1 MVLLE
6 LVEFAGL
13 VQKTW
18 SLAVGT
24 DACELENLHLSQVGR
39 EKLCMDQAVELE
51 KLVVAEKALLLVR
64 AVENMRL
71 LQ

>member
-6 LVEFAGL
+6 LVEFAGS

-18 SLAVGT
+18 SPAVGT
-24 DACELENLHLSQVGR
+24 DACELENLHLAQVGR
-39 EKLCMDQAVELE
+39 EKLCMDETVELE